1 MIYSYLSKTL
11 FVVAVGFVV
20 FLFLFLDFG
29 SSGNDDYDFTLRL
42 MFPEP

>member
-20 FLFLFLDFG
+20 FLFLFLDFV